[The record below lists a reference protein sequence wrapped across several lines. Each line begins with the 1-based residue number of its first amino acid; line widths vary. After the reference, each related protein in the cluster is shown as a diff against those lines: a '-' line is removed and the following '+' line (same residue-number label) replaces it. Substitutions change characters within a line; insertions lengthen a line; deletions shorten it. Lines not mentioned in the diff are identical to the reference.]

1 MSNRYDIEYA
11 DKTAI
16 LKVRD
21 AQRCDRGEYQ
31 IQAINELGEDV
42 TSIMVTIA
50 SKYTYLQYFL
60 FDFRGCTVYLICVDK

>member
-1 MSNRYDIEYA
+1 MEYA

-16 LKVRD
+16 LKVKD

-42 TSIMVTIA
+42 ASIMVTIA
-50 SKYTYLQYFL
+50 SN
-60 FDFRGCTVYLICVDK
+60 